1 MQKFVVPAGATSL
14 SLWYDDVCTG
24 SVASNDYVTVTLR
37 DNSIGHT
44 TTILAKT
51 CSNTG
56 SFVQVV
62 VSLSGYAN
70 HKATLELIS
79 HDDAATG

>member
-1 MQKFVVPAGATSL
+1 MH
-14 SLWYDDVCTG
+14 
-24 SVASNDYVTVTLR
+24 TLR

-79 HDDAATG
+79 HDDGHATSYAFLDDAATG